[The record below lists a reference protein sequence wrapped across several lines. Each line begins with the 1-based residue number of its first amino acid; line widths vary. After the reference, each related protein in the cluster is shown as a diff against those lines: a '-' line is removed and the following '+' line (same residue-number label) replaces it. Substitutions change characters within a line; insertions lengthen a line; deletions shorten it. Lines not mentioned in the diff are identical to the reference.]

1 MVQVGDT
8 IHNRYHVIQELGKGG
23 FAKTFLVKDIV
34 HSNDKV
40 IKILERNAYSNQKV
54 LELFKREYNT
64 LTEFDHPGIPR
75 VDVGAYLN
83 IVDTDQPN
91 TVIPALVM
99 EKIDGENLQQWL
111 DRNGKVSNTQQA
123 TEWLKQLVDILDYV
137 HRHRYVHRDI
147 KPHNIMLKPDG
158 QLVLIDFGIVKELTQ
173 QIEKQTITHTQIGTP
188 GYAAPEQENATLQ
201 TLETSLENFQLDHRA
216 DFFSLGRTFVHL
228 LTGISPNNLR
238 TDPQTGNLLW
248 RDQVLGID
256 EGFKDLIDWLM
267 VYNPKRR
274 PQSTRQIKQR
284 IKDLLEIES
293 PVRLPIPIAFFSLT
307 LNFVL
312 LTLLAMGVPL
322 IPGWKV
328 LFVVVLCV
336 ISVFFVKPLM
346 KYFW

>member
-8 IHNRYHVIQELGKGG
+8 IYNRYHVIKELRSGG
-23 FAKTFLVKDIV
+23 FAKTFVVEDRV

-54 LELFKREYNT
+54 LELFKREYKT
-64 LTEFDHPGIPR
+64 LEKFDHPGIPHVEIDGYVNDR
-75 VDVGAYLN
+75 FRETPIYG
-83 IVDTDQPN
+83 
-91 TVIPALVM
+91 LVM

-137 HRHRYVHRDI
+137 HRHGYVHRDI

-173 QIEKQTITHTQIGTP
+173 QIEKQTITDTQIGTL
-188 GYAAPEQENATLQ
+188 GYAAPEQQNATLQ
-201 TLETSLENFQLDHRA
+201 TLQTSLANHKLDHRA

-228 LTGISPNNLR
+228 LTGINPRVLQ
-238 TDPQTGNLLW
+238 TDPRTGNLLW
-248 RDQVLGID
+248 RDQVPGID
-256 EGFKDLIDWLM
+256 ESFKDLIDWLM
-267 VYNPKRR
+267 EYSPKKR
-274 PQSTRQIKQR
+274 PQNTEQINQR

-293 PVRLPIPIAFFSLT
+293 PIRLPIPIAFLSLT

-312 LTLLAMGVPL
+312 LTLLARGVSL
-322 IPGWKV
+322 NIGWKV

-336 ISVFFVKPLM
+336 ISGFFVKPLI